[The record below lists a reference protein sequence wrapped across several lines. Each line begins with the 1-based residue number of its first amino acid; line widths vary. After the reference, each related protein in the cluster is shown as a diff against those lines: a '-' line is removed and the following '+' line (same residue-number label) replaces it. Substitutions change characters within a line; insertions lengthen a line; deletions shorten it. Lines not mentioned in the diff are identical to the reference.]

1 MSYISIKGIDMA
13 TKIKSL
19 SFEQLVAAEKAAN
32 AVRKNYEDKVAM
44 SRGIN
49 YGNQSEKQQKE
60 YTELSKR
67 LSLVNAI
74 RLKLLNEM
82 EKKLLNL
89 EYDD

>member
-1 MSYISIKGIDMA
+1 MT

-19 SFEQLVAAEKAAN
+19 TFEELVAAEKAAN

-44 SRGIN
+44 SRGID

-60 YTELSKR
+60 YAELSKR

-89 EYDD
+89 DYDD